1 MSDKPLTTVEIASD
15 PKHAHHRNAQSQLT
29 EGADLLQLIL
39 LPCEAEIRYN
49 EEVYKRGGGDGA
61 RKKQ

>member
-1 MSDKPLTTVEIASD
+1 MDKTTVEIASD
-15 PKHAHHRNAQSQLT
+15 PLHPHHRNAQSQLS

-49 EEVYKRGGGDGA
+49 TELYKSNGDGTVVKV
-61 RKKQ
+61 KK